1 MNIHPKKIGKYGGTV
16 MKKRTVAV
24 LLILV
29 LIISLIPS
37 STFASGLSDQVEASE
52 YVEGE
57 VLVRFKTTDENSA
70 KTMSIMNRVNTKVG
84 AETVEEFESL
94 EGLQLVQ
101 LDKGVS
107 VEEALLSY
115 NRDPNVLYAEPN
127 YRVYAVDEIEEPEPY
142 NKEDLYLN
150 GDSLKSAV
158 EVNEP
163 IDGGSNDTTE
173 AAITISAI
181 LSDTEIYNL
190 NGAINVSSDDKDY
203 YEFTVTTSGG
213 INIHGN
219 WEEDSTHNN
228 LSESALA
235 IDLIDSNG
243 NKYST
248 KVYDSGVEAYRSLV
262 KYIDPGTYYIAI
274 YQTSTYGSYIGAKYK
289 VGLRFDIPRFS
300 NLWGLHNT
308 GQSILGNEGT
318 SGADIS
324 ADEAWE
330 IETGTSSAIVAVVDT
345 GVDYTHPDL
354 MGNMWTTGAS
364 CHGRNFVDGAP
375 NPDNP
380 MDDNGHGTHVAGTIA
395 ASSSNGTSI
404 SGVMWNADI
413 MALKVLDAGG
423 SGDLGGVIEAIEY
436 ANANGAQVINMS
448 LGGGDYSEAFEEVLS
463 MSTAII
469 IAAAGNEWRN
479 NDLVPFYP
487 ASYDLPNLLSV
498 AATDNK
504 DTLAYFSNYGST
516 TVDVAA
522 PGEDIYSTMLGG
534 GYQYLS
540 GTSMAA
546 PHVAGL
552 AGLILSAEPN
562 LSNIDVVNIIKDSVD
577 EIPVLEG
584 KVLTKGR
591 INAKTALEMVFTLDG
606 VVIEKGTQK
615 IVMSIPFY
623 TNARAAARFVFNDD
637 GDLIVPSYILSS
649 DGKYYATSDFTNII
663 SVSGVTMPGALRL
676 LNQSSSSSGITVSAV
691 EYRDGEFIITP

>member
-1 MNIHPKKIGKYGGTV
+1 
-16 MKKRTVAV
+16 MKKRTLAV

-29 LIISLIPS
+29 LIISLMPS
-37 STFASGLSDQVEASE
+37 ATFASGSISQAKGSE

-57 VLVRFKTTDENSA
+57 VIVKFKTTDDSSS
-70 KTMSIMNRVNTKVG
+70 KTMNTMNMVNTKVG
-84 AETVEEFESL
+84 AQTIEEFESV

-107 VEEALLSY
+107 VEEALRNY

-127 YRVYAVDEIEEPEPY
+127 YRIYAVDEIEKPVSY
-142 NKEDLYLN
+142 NEEELYLN
-150 GDSLKSAV
+150 EGTIKSDV

-163 IDGGSNDTTE
+163 SDGGSNNTTE
-173 AAITISAI
+173 TAITIGGI
-181 LSDTEIYNL
+181 IDPLIYNL
-190 NGAINVSSDDKDY
+190 NGAINVSLDDKDY

-248 KVYDSGVEAYRSLV
+248 KVYGSGVDPYRSLV

-274 YQTSTYGSYIGAKYK
+274 YHQTSTYGSYIGAKYK

-318 SGADIS
+318 FGADIS

-330 IETGTSSAIVAVVDT
+330 IETGTSSAIIAVVDT

-354 MGNMWTTGAS
+354 AGNMWTTGTS

-375 NPDNP
+375 NIDNP

-413 MALKVLDAGG
+413 MALKVLDADG
-423 SGDLGGVIEAIEY
+423 SGDVGGVIEAIEY

-448 LGGGDYSEAFEEVLS
+448 LGGGEYSKPFEEVLS
-463 MSTAII
+463 KSTAII
-469 IAAAGNEWRN
+469 VAAAGNERKN
-479 NDLVPFYP
+479 NDEAPFYP

-498 AATDNK
+498 AATDNQ
-504 DTLAYFSNYGST
+504 DALAWFSNYGST

-522 PGEDIYSTMLGG
+522 PGEDVYSTMLGG

-546 PHVAGL
+546 PHVAGV
-552 AGLILSAEPN
+552 AGLIISAHPN
-562 LSNIDVVNIIKDSVD
+562 LSNVDLVNIIKDSVD
-577 EIPVLEG
+577 KKDGLND
-584 KVLTKGR
+584 KTLTKGR
-591 INAKTALEMVFTLDG
+591 INAKTALEYANTVFTLDS
-606 VVIEKGTQK
+606 VVIEKDTK
-615 IVMSIPFY
+615 NIVMSISFY
-623 TNARAAARFVFNDD
+623 TDARAASKFVFNQD
-637 GDLIVPSYILSS
+637 GSLIVPLYVGSS
-649 DGKYYATSDFTNII
+649 DGKYYGTTDFTNTI
-663 SVSGVTMPGALRL
+663 SASAVTIPGALRL
-676 LNQSSSSSGITVSAV
+676 LNMGTGYSKDITVSTV
-691 EYRDGEFIITP
+691 SYSTNDGFIITP